1 MKTLLRIIG
10 TFLLVGTTAP
20 AIASD
25 VPLGAPA
32 ATFGPGTLD
41 VLVAGTG
48 LATQPATFS
57 VTVPDGGT
65 VLAAYLYVTGRGAG
79 DGDVVLNGSP
89 TALPLVAA
97 SGPLPFDP
105 SQTIETRRLD
115 VTDGVGP
122 GVTTFTID
130 GYEQVTPG
138 GAFVVVVVSH
148 PLSPVRTV
156 SILEGADYAYH
167 GFASP
172 FGPHTTVGSFA
183 FEPST
188 GSRVAHVFFVT
199 HDTEAARADA
209 IWALAADSSA
219 TPVPA
224 SLVGGANG
232 SSLLEIDLLGVPA
245 SAGGFAVG
253 GELDIVSRD
262 HAVPAGADYLAFQV
276 ESPTEG
282 NGDSLALSV
291 AVLVLPDG
299 AGSGGG
305 PGGGG
310 PGDGGP
316 GDGGPGE
323 CGDRTVDEGEACD
336 DGNLVDGDGCSAT
349 CTEESQAR
357 TIDAIFRVRKHR
369 RDRLWY
375 FTQLPDLPSDL
386 VGTTP
391 VHVTMVANGLALLDF
406 EVPAKAFQRIEP
418 RATNAVPGGKFASTR
433 GRMGDL
439 RLQYLRLWPL
449 GQKAAYNLKLK
460 VRREMLRRSGGISSL
475 TSIVR
480 IGDRTYS
487 STDHMVVRRRGRILR
502 NMTH

>member
-10 TFLLVGTTAP
+10 ALLLVGTTAP

-32 ATFGPGTLD
+32 TTFGPGTLD

-57 VTVPDGGT
+57 VTVPEGGT

-79 DGDVVLNGSP
+79 DGNVLLDGSP

-105 SQTIETRRLD
+105 PQTIETRRLD

-130 GYEQVTPG
+130 GYEQAVPG

-167 GFASP
+167 GFAPP
-172 FGPHTTVGSFA
+172 FGPHTAVGSFA

-188 GSRVAHVFFVT
+188 GSRAAHVFFVT

-224 SLVGGANG
+224 SLVGGAGG
-232 SSLLEIDLLGVPA
+232 SSLLEIDLLGVPT
-245 SAGGFAVG
+245 SAGGFMVG
-253 GELDIVSRD
+253 GALDIVSRD
-262 HAVPAGADYLAFQV
+262 FAVPAGADYLAFQV

-310 PGDGGP
+310 TGQ
-316 GDGGPGE
+316 
-323 CGDRTVDEGEACD
+323 CGDRIVDAGEACD
-336 DGNLVDGDGCSAT
+336 DGNLLDGDGCAAN
-349 CTEESQAR
+349 CTVESPAR

-391 VHVTMVANGLALLDF
+391 VHVTMVANGLAVLDF

-433 GRMGDL
+433 GRMGDM

-449 GQKAAYNLKLK
+449 SQKAAYNLKLK